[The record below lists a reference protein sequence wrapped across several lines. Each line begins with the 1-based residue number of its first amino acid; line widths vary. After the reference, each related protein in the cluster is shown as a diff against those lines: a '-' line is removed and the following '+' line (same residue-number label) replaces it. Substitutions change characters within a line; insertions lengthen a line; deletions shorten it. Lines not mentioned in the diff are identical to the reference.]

1 MAGGDVIVIGAG
13 VIGSA
18 VAHALAR
25 RGASVLVLE
34 RDRPA
39 AHASGAAAGML
50 APFTESHA
58 EGPLLEIGARAL
70 ERLRTVVEEVRD
82 VSGIDPAFVERGILR
97 VAGEEEA
104 ALLRE
109 RAAKLEPH
117 GLRWMDRQELHS
129 LEPGVTAEAAGAI
142 WSPNEGHLDP
152 GLFTRSLVGAA
163 LARGARLEVGLPVHS
178 LWIERGRARGVRTAD
193 GLRDGSNVVICAGA
207 WSRIFEGELA
217 LEIPVDPV
225 RGQMIELEAPGRASR
240 PILWGSAAYLVP
252 RRDGTL
258 LVGATV
264 ERVGFDATVTA
275 GGIESLLSGARAIL
289 PEAEGWRFRGARA
302 GLRPA
307 TPDGL
312 PLVGPIPGIHGVW
325 LATGHHRNG
334 ILLAAA
340 TGEMI
345 AEGIATGVACRETS
359 FLSPA
364 RFAR

>member
-1 MAGGDVIVIGAG
+1 
-13 VIGSA
+13 
-18 VAHALAR
+18 
-25 RGASVLVLE
+25 
-34 RDRPA
+34 
-39 AHASGAAAGML
+39 ML
-50 APFTESHA
+50 APFTESHG